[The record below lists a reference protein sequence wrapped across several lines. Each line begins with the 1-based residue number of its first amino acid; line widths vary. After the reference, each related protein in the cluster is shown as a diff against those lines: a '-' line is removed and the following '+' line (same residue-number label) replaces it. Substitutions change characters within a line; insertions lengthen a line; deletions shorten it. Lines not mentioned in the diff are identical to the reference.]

1 MGTPRRWFAVCILPE
16 AKGGIQVTHGTTDRL
31 STWCGRDVS
40 DVHGYAGDEGDVECI
55 DCLREEMGR
64 LRFHGDEDDVE
75 CIDCLREFQQLLRA
89 QGQPSKVTVSK

>member
-64 LRFHGDEDDVE
+64 LRFQ
-75 CIDCLREFQQLLRA
+75 LQQLLRA